1 VYSGQ
6 QAVSVAIGF
15 QAGANTQGNIAVAI
29 GYRSGNTL
37 QGQGSVAIGQDT
49 GGNVQGTNAVAI
61 GPNAGANTQGQNS
74 VAIGN
79 GAAANTQAQ
88 NAVAIGIAAGSSGQ
102 GVQGVAIG
110 YYAGLTTQ
118 GSSAVAI
125 GQSAGQ
131 TTQGGSAVAI
141 GVGAGGTNQVG
152 GMVAIG
158 AYAGAANAAGTS
170 VGFYAG
176 SDRQSTLAV
185 AVGQE
190 AGRFIQGAGSISM
203 GFRTGRNSQGVNGV
217 SIGQQAGENEQGNN
231 SIAIGT
237 SAGITRQSF
246 NSVAIGPQAG
256 QFAQRTGAVAIG
268 ASVGLGVQA
277 AFTNTGTIVGNV
289 LSIAGNTANVS
300 GSFGVGQTLWGTN
313 VPINTYIVALGTG
326 TGNVGT
332 YILNTNTGNIT
343 ANTNV
348 WSYVGQGNSAV
359 AIGNVAAR
367 YNQGGNAVAIGYAA
381 GDWNQGN
388 LAIAIGSGTA
398 NRQGTGAIAI
408 GANSVANNQVANSIV
423 INASGNAIVASN
435 VGLYINPVRNDL
447 GNLANAVYY
456 NISTRELTYGPSSLA
471 STDYIHVVRTTNQSW
486 NSSNLAVL
494 FNSTVATNSSIPYNS
509 STGVFTLSANKTYR
523 LTAGIPLDAAGGY
536 NSYQWQYSGNTTP
549 ISTAT
554 GMAATTSYGAST
566 IEVIFTSTT
575 DTTVALKS
583 LMSAGSTIYGGA
595 WAVVQQFGASAVT
608 NNLTITGGL
617 FANTIGG
624 TAANAGMAFS
634 NYKDV
639 VNSPAFVAS
648 YAPDVSTGSVFRMTL
663 TNNITINGFGG
674 TPQSGQSATLIL
686 TQDATGNR
694 TLSSTMKFAGGNKTL
709 STAANA
715 IDMLFIFYD
724 GTTYYASLTK
734 GYQ

>member
-1 VYSGQ
+1 
-6 QAVSVAIGF
+6 
-15 QAGANTQGNIAVAI
+15 
-29 GYRSGNTL
+29 
-37 QGQGSVAIGQDT
+37 
-49 GGNVQGTNAVAI
+49 
-61 GPNAGANTQGQNS
+61 
-74 VAIGN
+74 
-79 GAAANTQAQ
+79 
-88 NAVAIGIAAGSSGQ
+88 
-102 GVQGVAIG
+102 
-110 YYAGLTTQ
+110 
-118 GSSAVAI
+118 
-125 GQSAGQ
+125 
-131 TTQGGSAVAI
+131 
-141 GVGAGGTNQVG
+141 
-152 GMVAIG
+152 
-158 AYAGAANAAGTS
+158 
-170 VGFYAG
+170 
-176 SDRQSTLAV
+176 
-185 AVGQE
+185 
-190 AGRFIQGAGSISM
+190 
-203 GFRTGRNSQGVNGV
+203 V

-237 SAGITRQSF
+237 SAGIVRQSF

-277 AFTNTGTIVGNV
+277 AFTNTGTIAGNV

-398 NRQGTGAIAI
+398 NSQGTGAIAI

-435 VGLYINPVRNDL
+435 VGLYINPVRNDT

-456 NISTRELTYGPSSLA
+456 NTSTRELTYGPSSLA
-471 STDYIHVVRTTNQSW
+471 STDYWFGVINTVSGGVAVMTPVETN
-486 NSSNLAVL
+486 NGIALASNA
-494 FNSTVATNSSIPYNS
+494 
-509 STGVFTLSANKTYR
+509 FTLKGGKTYR
-523 LTAGIPLDAAGGY
+523 LSAGLKAYGQNDIQFRWAYANNVAISSASGDSWGFVYPQTGNWGGS
-536 NSYQWQYSGNTTP
+536 NGLEVIVAPNIDTQVKLTTN
-549 ISTAT
+549 AT
-554 GMAATTSYGAST
+554 GGSLSAS
-566 IEVIFTSTT
+566 
-575 DTTVALKS
+575 
-583 LMSAGSTIYGGA
+583 GS
-595 WAVVQQFGASAVT
+595 WAVVQQIGASAVT

-674 TPQSGQSATLIL
+674 TPQAGQSATLIL